1 MEEKNSYRSLAV
13 PPLPGYNTK
22 APAEKKNHHIS
33 QLFDKIHD
41 GVYYLTERSS
51 INQIRDPSF
60 YPYDEEKRIPPWLAY
75 DGQRLMFKAFFQQS
89 DQERRESGRQIRVVT
104 ISFFLEDGTM
114 KIVEPSVNNSGLEQ
128 GVLVRR
134 QRIPMPDPVKY
145 RFIDIIDLNIGKEP
159 EIFGRVYKIVDCD
172 IFTRRFLNRM
182 GIAVPDPIE
191 IPSDPYN
198 DNRSIPVFPKKPNR
212 KPDNLGKFFK
222 YDRKVLKFTGYWDDT
237 VSEYGVIH
245 DLELRLYLADD
256 TIEIKEI
263 LPANS
268 ARDMSSMSIKRMKI
282 PKFYSGV
289 DPIGVNDPF
298 TVLNV
303 LGESTEQSYLIADS
317 LNTGKLANEYYKDSD
332 LAIGV
337 RINVFGREVV
347 ITDLDPA
354 TREYYRNKYG
364 IEEFKPLER
373 PDTKHDYY
381 CTSAE
386 KYKPPPYNGFG
397 SYDDS
402 LGNCFRVVPK
412 PPKLDYVRLFSYD
425 KEDKDSHIL
434 RFGARMISEVPE
446 NADRLFVINTYLQ
459 DNTISIFELAP
470 KNTGFQQCYF
480 QKRIKVMLPEQ
491 KVYSSDKPKFYDP
504 CSFYVGARLNLG
516 KFIFEITSADDYAIH
531 YMENNCEKF
540 PKANTNLIIDKIR
553 AALKPVYGRF
563 IQEFRPITQVSGT
576 LVLSYDK
583 LREALYKYLGN
594 DIVEHEI
601 ITTARHYA
609 MKEKPERDLR
619 EDIRRLIHNELKRFL
634 WDDLDRLEEDIK
646 HWDPAG
652 SGFLPPSQV
661 YTILRGCR
669 IPVDPKLIDEM
680 LKRINKNE
688 EGKIDCRDLIQ
699 YLDVKINPVA
709 PIVPMSLKTS
719 LGWVSEDKDYCPGL
733 DWCKFLADLGIS
745 EDNPVSAIPETQ

>member
-1 MEEKNSYRSLAV
+1 
-13 PPLPGYNTK
+13 
-22 APAEKKNHHIS
+22 
-33 QLFDKIHD
+33 QLLDKIHD
-41 GVYYLTERSS
+41 GVNYLTERSS

-75 DGQRLMFKAFFQQS
+75 DGQRLMFKAFFQES
-89 DQERRESGRQIRVVT
+89 VQERRESGRQIRVVT

-114 KIVEPSVNNSGLEQ
+114 KIVEPSVSN
-128 GVLVRR
+128 
-134 QRIPMPDPVKY
+134 K
-145 RFIDIIDLNIGKEP
+145 P

-172 IFTRRFLNRM
+172 KFTRRFLNRM

-212 KPDNLGKFFK
+212 KPDNLGKFLK

-237 VSEYGVIH
+237 ASEYGVIH

-268 ARDMSSMSIKRMKI
+268 ARDMSSMFIKRMKI
-282 PKFYSGV
+282 PKFYSGI

-317 LNTGKLANEYYKDSD
+317 LNTGKLAKEYYKDSD

-386 KYKPPPYNGFG
+386 KYNPPPYNGFG

-425 KEDKDSHIL
+425 KYAYNILEDKDSHIL

-446 NADRLFVINTYLQ
+446 NADRLFVINIYLQ

-480 QKRIKVMLPEQ
+480 QKRMKVMLPEQ

-516 KFIFEITSADDYAIH
+516 KFIFEITSADDYAIR

-540 PKANTNLIIDKIR
+540 PKANSNLIIDKIR

-661 YTILRGCR
+661 YTIL
-669 IPVDPKLIDEM
+669 L
-680 LKRINKNE
+680 
-688 EGKIDCRDLIQ
+688 
-699 YLDVKINPVA
+699 A

-719 LGWVSEDKDYCPGL
+719 LGWVSEDKDYCPRL